1 MAKSNERNIR
11 STSAMKPASS
21 PAPRVDPVLCE
32 EGEGALHFVARG
44 FASRDKA
51 RRSGG
56 YVEVKDVLAALQS
69 QLDAAR
75 KS

>member
-1 MAKSNERNIR
+1 MAKSNDRNIR
-11 STSAMKPASS
+11 SASAMKPASF

-32 EGEGALHFVARG
+32 EAEGASRFVARG
-44 FASRDKA
+44 LASRDKA

-56 YVEVKDVLAALQS
+56 YVEAEDMLAALQF

-75 KS
+75 KG